1 MVFLDCSNKVL
12 TQADF
17 GTFVDLYKSIESIAE
32 EIFDYMPEI
41 LFTSWFIPY
50 YSSFS
55 IEDGN
60 LCIEIGDEKSSD
72 RSYFSIPISRVAT
85 NTWKEYIDECEKH
98 EINKQEEY
106 KTKFQALR
114 EEKEKQELVRLKAKY
129 EKNT

>member
-1 MVFLDCSNKVL
+1 METNNKVL

-41 LFTSWFIPY
+41 LFNSWFIPY

-60 LCIEIGDEKSSD
+60 LYIEIGDEKSSN
-72 RSYFSIPISRVAT
+72 RSKPS
-85 NTWKEYIDECEKH
+85 
-98 EINKQEEY
+98 
-106 KTKFQALR
+106 LR
-114 EEKEKQELVRLKAKY
+114 RCKP
-129 EKNT
+129 NW